1 MFLRKSIKEG
11 VVILTKL
18 GEAVLSSHERVARGS
33 DSFLLLFTDFAL
45 GNISIYVDNDM
56 DSSGYQQLFGDNG
69 GTDIHIKETKQMRSA
84 WLLEVSTN

>member
-18 GEAVLSSHERVARGS
+18 GEAVLSSHERVARGG

-45 GNISIYVDNDM
+45 GNISIYVDNGM

-69 GTDIHIKETKQMRSA
+69 ETDIHIKETKQMRSA

>member
-1 MFLRKSIKEG
+1 MFLRKNVKEG

-18 GEAVLSSHERVARGS
+18 GEAVLSSHQRVARGS

-45 GNISIYVDNDM
+45 GNFSIYVDNGM
-56 DSSGYQQLFGDNG
+56 DSSGYQQLLGHNG
-69 GTDIHIKETKQMRSA
+69 ETDIHIKETKHMRST